1 MRAQWMRWSGN
12 LALVLAMGAGLS
24 SCKNDGSGS
33 NTAGSTDCGT
43 EGCQLLA
50 PDSEPFYT
58 FGFSIYIDGD
68 RVVTG
73 AASDDD
79 GINSGAAYVY
89 RRNESNWLIEQKL
102 SASDAVGGDFF
113 GSSVAISGDWVAVGA
128 FREDFDDLPS
138 TGQQNGAVYMYR
150 FDGSVWVQAQKL
162 LASDLAGGDLFGVA
176 VDIDADT
183 LVIGSFLDDASAADS
198 GSAYIYRYD
207 GASWIEEQKI
217 VPASAAAF
225 DRFGVSVGIDATGI
239 VVGAYR
245 DDDMG
250 DSSGSAFV
258 FRFNGATWVEEQ
270 QLNASDGAANDEF
283 GFATQ
288 IDGDTIAVGSHLD
301 DASAED
307 SGSAYVFRF
316 DGTSWT
322 QQQKIT
328 PADAAAFD
336 SYGAD
341 VSIDNDLL
349 VVGASRDDDDGLRS
363 GSAYVYRFEVDRWV
377 EAHKLTASDATT
389 GDQFGISTAADD
401 DRIAVGAYQAG
412 PGDDASGAA
421 YVFEL

>member
-1 MRAQWMRWSGN
+1 M
-12 LALVLAMGAGLS
+12 
-24 SCKNDGSGS
+24 
-33 NTAGSTDCGT
+33 
-43 EGCQLLA
+43 
-50 PDSEPFYT
+50 
-58 FGFSIYIDGD
+58 
-68 RVVTG
+68 
-73 AASDDD
+73 
-79 GINSGAAYVY
+79 
-89 RRNESNWLIEQKL
+89 
-102 SASDAVGGDFF
+102 
-113 GSSVAISGDWVAVGA
+113 
-128 FREDFDDLPS
+128 
-138 TGQQNGAVYMYR
+138 
-150 FDGSVWVQAQKL
+150 
-162 LASDLAGGDLFGVA
+162 
-176 VDIDADT
+176 
-183 LVIGSFLDDASAADS
+183 
-198 GSAYIYRYD
+198 
-207 GASWIEEQKI
+207 
-217 VPASAAAF
+217 
-225 DRFGVSVGIDATGI
+225 
-239 VVGAYR
+239 VGAYR